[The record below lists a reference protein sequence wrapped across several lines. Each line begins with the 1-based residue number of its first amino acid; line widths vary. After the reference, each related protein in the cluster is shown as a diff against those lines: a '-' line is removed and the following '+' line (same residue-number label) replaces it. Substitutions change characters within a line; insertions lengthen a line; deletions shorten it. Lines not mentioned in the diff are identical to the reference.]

1 MDEKILI
8 EQLKQGDESAF
19 RMIVDRW
26 KELVYNTAISIVQNE
41 QDAED
46 LSHDVFI
53 QVYESI
59 HTFKGD
65 SKFSTW
71 LYRITVTK
79 ALDLLRKRKTKKRFA
94 FVKSL
99 FSADNK
105 IIVDPPDFH
114 HPGIALDKKEHG
126 AIMFKAIA
134 RLPENQRIAF
144 TLHKIEGL
152 SHQEISEIMKNTVA
166 AVESLVH
173 RARTN
178 LKNILET
185 FYREEME

>member
-1 MDEKILI
+1 
-8 EQLKQGDESAF
+8 
-19 RMIVDRW
+19 
-26 KELVYNTAISIVQNE
+26 
-41 QDAED
+41 
-46 LSHDVFI
+46 
-53 QVYESI
+53 
-59 HTFKGD
+59 
-65 SKFSTW
+65 
-71 LYRITVTK
+71 
-79 ALDLLRKRKTKKRFA
+79 
-94 FVKSL
+94 
-99 FSADNK
+99 
-105 IIVDPPDFH
+105 
-114 HPGIALDKKEHG
+114 
-126 AIMFKAIA
+126 MFKAIA